1 MKAIRL
7 IPTVTRNQF
16 NFFLFVDCISI
27 VNVKKKYLRHILI
40 NELIAFQCCPI
51 LHFHTKYAHIIYK
64 FTN

>member
-16 NFFLFVDCISI
+16 NFLFVDCISI
-27 VNVKKKYLRHILI
+27 VNVKKHLRHILV

-51 LHFHTKYAHIIYK
+51 LHFHTKYAHISYK